1 MRPAP
6 LPPHTP
12 VCPRPRRLTA
22 CARAATPR
30 ADDVVENV
38 YHQDVALEET
48 AHSRR
53 VFELWKWGL
62 TLAIGMSTGLTA
74 YVIKRGVDYLDRLRF
89 QHTLHLIEDAEYGQA
104 FVYFAG
110 LAVAYVLVAAVL
122 VAYIEPV
129 ACGSG
134 IPEMKGYL
142 NGAKCA
148 LKPAPCPARPATPVD
163 SRCAVGMR
171 STPASVRS
179 RPTHPPF
186 LCLSHSVRA
195 NCSESR

>member
-1 MRPAP
+1 M
-6 LPPHTP
+6 
-12 VCPRPRRLTA
+12 
-22 CARAATPR
+22 
-30 ADDVVENV
+30 VENV

-74 YVIKRGVDYLDRLRF
+74 YLIKRGVDILDHWRF
-89 QHTLHLIEDAEYGQA
+89 GFIDSLDLTDDTEYGQA
-104 FVYFAG
+104 FLYFAG

-148 LKPAPCPARPATPVD
+148 LKPAPRPARPATPVD
-163 SRCAVGMR
+163 SRCAVGTR